1 MSDQCEYKDQDF
13 CLVEKETDVDGVYV
27 DLQQNPE
34 RFTGYAGQSAAR
46 VWKSI
51 YEENCFNIV
60 HKMTEGCETCNN
72 IMNTG
77 FKTAVPNT
85 ASGLTKPVQNPFA
98 PVPNDRKELDRL
110 LNDLAEDPD
119 SEDDEVCLEKR
130 VYYRVI
136 SGICQVVLATIW
148 DTCANSTY

>member
-1 MSDQCEYKDQDF
+1 MPYLDRPE
-13 CLVEKETDVDGVYV
+13 GVYV
-27 DLQQNPE
+27 DLSQNPE
-34 RFTGYAGQSAAR
+34 RFTGYAGASAAR

-77 FKTAVPNT
+77 GSNPPTEST
-85 ASGLTKPVQNPFA
+85 GSGVSSPIQNPFA
-98 PVPNDRKELDRL
+98 MVPNSRKELDRL

-119 SEDDEVCLEKR
+119 SESEEVCLEKR
-130 VYYRVI
+130 VFYRVI
-136 SGICQVVLATIW
+136 SGMRLNHCYDV
-148 DTCANSTY
+148 

>member
-1 MSDQCEYKDQDF
+1 LILVQLFGTSDQCEYKDQDF
-13 CLVEKETDVDGVYV
+13 CLVEKEADADGVYV

-51 YEENCFNIV
+51 YEENCFDIV

-72 IMNTG
+72 VMDTG
-77 FKTAVPNT
+77 SKSAAPKA
-85 ASGLTKPVQNPFA
+85 ASGVSQPMQNPFA

-119 SEDDEVCLEKR
+119 SEEDEVCLEKR

-136 SGICQVVLATIW
+136 SGVCLYI
-148 DTCANSTY
+148 